1 MAPEARTSTSGAAHP
16 TAADAHADVA
26 GVFAEHRRFLWA
38 LVYRLTGNAAD
49 ADDVVQETFV
59 RALSRPPRDRARPW
73 RPWLVRVAL
82 NLGRD
87 LLRRRRRRRGY
98 DGPWLPSPIEAE
110 PPSHE
115 PVDAAGDP
123 AARYD
128 LVESVSFAF
137 LLALEALSP
146 LQRATLLLRDVFDY
160 SAREAA
166 QALGVTEANARA
178 VHMRARRALAAY
190 EAARRPLTPARQAG
204 DRETLERFLAAIA
217 AGDVAGVESMLA
229 DDVRAV
235 SDAGGE
241 FHANRVPVVGRR
253 KVAALM
259 VGVAKGVGV
268 MRSMAV
274 RVLNGLPAFVG
285 ETVPRPG
292 FAPRWVLQVE
302 RDGHG
307 RITRIHTVLATRK
320 LTAVAWEDRPL
331 ESRPAR

>member
-1 MAPEARTSTSGAAHP
+1 MTGSGRSAH
-16 TAADAHADVA
+16 ADAHADVA

-38 LVYRLTGNAAD
+38 LAYRLTGNAAD

-59 RALSRPPRDRARPW
+59 RALRRPPADRARPW

-115 PVDAAGDP
+115 PVDLAGDP

-128 LVESVSFAF
+128 LLESVSFAF

-160 SAREAA
+160 SARETAR
-166 QALGVTEANARA
+166 ALGISEANARA

-190 EAARRPLTPARQAG
+190 EAARRPLGAARQAAE
-204 DRETLERFLAAIA
+204 RETLERFLAAVA

-235 SDAGGE
+235 SDAAGE
-241 FHANRVPVVGRR
+241 FHANRVPVMGRR

-259 VGVAKGVGV
+259 VGVARGLGV
-268 MRSMAV
+268 MRVAEV
-274 RVLNGLPAFVG
+274 RLLNGLPAFVG
-285 ETVPRPG
+285 ETVARPG

-302 RDGHG
+302 VDAQR
-307 RITRIHTVLATRK
+307 RIRRIQTVLATRK
-320 LTAVAWEDRPL
+320 LTG
-331 ESRPAR
+331 